1 MNDIVVILV
10 FVVGA
15 GFMCVGLPF
24 ALIGSILA
32 CSTWSNVRKWR
43 KEKVQHFARLDG
55 DVEMDGLIQEEDED
69 AEEEPID
76 SEDEAEINAK
86 KEAQK
91 SDWELTTYQKFRKEL
106 KRTWH
111 GEAQKEATAKRERED
126 RAKVAKDVARE
137 MIRAER
143 KRQKKAAKAQ
153 GKAQEAME
161 NSLPTYDVATASS
174 S

>member
-1 MNDIVVILV
+1 MNDIVVILI
-10 FVVGA
+10 FLLGA
-15 GFMCVGLPF
+15 GIVCVGLPF
-24 ALIGSILA
+24 ALVSSILA
-32 CSTWSNVRKWR
+32 CSTWSRVRQWR
-43 KEKVQHFARLDG
+43 KEKAQHLAKVDG
-55 DVEMDGLIQEEDED
+55 DVEMDGLISDEED

-76 SEDEAEINAK
+76 SEDEAEINAR

-91 SDWELTTYQKFRKEL
+91 TDWELTTYQKFRKEL
-106 KRTWH
+106 KRVWN
-111 GEAQKEATAKRERED
+111 GDAQKEAAAKKERED

-143 KRQKKAAKAQ
+143 KRQRKAQKSQ